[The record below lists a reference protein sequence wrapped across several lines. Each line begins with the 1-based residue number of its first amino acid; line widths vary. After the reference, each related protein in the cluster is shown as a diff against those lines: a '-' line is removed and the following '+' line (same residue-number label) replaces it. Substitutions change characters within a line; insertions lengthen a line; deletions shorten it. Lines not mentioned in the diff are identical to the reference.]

1 MKIKTLLILIFLPI
15 TVATIAY
22 INYGIQNFG
31 LSFHTGKDGG
41 YFVRFE
47 SILVLSTIF
56 YTLNA
61 IHPKRKL
68 VDYFGYAFAGFFI
81 GIITGIGCY
90 IILPLNDSGLTYHI
104 FSVCISYIS
113 IYLIRI
119 VKRIITKKASAE

>member
-1 MKIKTLLILIFLPI
+1 MKLKILLIILFLLAS
-15 TVATIAY
+15 TLTIAY
-22 INYGIQNFG
+22 VDYGIRNYG
-31 LSFHTGKDGG
+31 LRFHSGKDGG
-41 YFVRFE
+41 YFIRFE
-47 SILVLSTIF
+47 SIVVLSTIF

-81 GIITGIGCY
+81 GIITSIGCY

-119 VKRIITKKASAE
+119 VKRMITKKASAE